1 MKGGD
6 YVKQKTIEKIILSFD
21 NGKFVYSKLHRRFPA
36 LSNDEILSL
45 MGYLSE
51 NTCFF
56 TLSRNVSAD
65 NIKRYGF
72 KEDDVFTLTEDG
84 ENMWDTV
91 DNIRTQQH
99 CMYLSIILSAIAA
112 ITGIIGVVLSLLN

>member
-1 MKGGD
+1 M
-6 YVKQKTIEKIILSFD
+6 KQKTIEKIILSFD